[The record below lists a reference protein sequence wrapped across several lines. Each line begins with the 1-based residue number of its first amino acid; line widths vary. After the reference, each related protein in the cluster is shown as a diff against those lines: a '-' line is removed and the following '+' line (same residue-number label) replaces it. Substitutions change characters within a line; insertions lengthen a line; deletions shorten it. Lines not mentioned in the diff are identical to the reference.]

1 MGFASFEVDLQLR
14 LLKFGPVGVWA
25 ANCCLHLGA
34 HGLDYGRRQQVL
46 AISKDPMV
54 FHGCQ
59 LPQHSSLT
67 MPHSPIPQWRL
78 LQHLHK
84 HFCCTHMLHLL
95 LVAFHSVFPPEN
107 TWLVRISTFYCY
119 SRPTCGPLLSIVCTN
134 SRGTHT
140 HPHRTAWV
148 RAHTAKQIVRN
159 KSRSIPGSS
168 PVGPALCGLA
178 LLGSRAAQISFTRW
192 NFRWILYE

>member
-67 MPHSPIPQWRL
+67 MLHSPIPQ
-78 LQHLHK
+78 
-84 HFCCTHMLHLL
+84 
-95 LVAFHSVFPPEN
+95 
-107 TWLVRISTFYCY
+107 
-119 SRPTCGPLLSIVCTN
+119 
-134 SRGTHT
+134 
-140 HPHRTAWV
+140 
-148 RAHTAKQIVRN
+148 
-159 KSRSIPGSS
+159 
-168 PVGPALCGLA
+168 
-178 LLGSRAAQISFTRW
+178 
-192 NFRWILYE
+192 